1 MSNWYNYLRIG
12 CPKKPLTTP
21 HVGRA
26 TPGPHPFEITPMTVD
41 TAPRTTAPAAGLFGC
56 GKPVPPA
63 AAPVSAPG
71 RGEPTSTQRKSF
83 SGLFRA
89 EGTELHAV

>member
-1 MSNWYNYLRIG
+1 
-12 CPKKPLTTP
+12 
-21 HVGRA
+21 
-26 TPGPHPFEITPMTVD
+26 MTVD
-41 TAPRTTAPAAGLFGC
+41 TAPRTVAPAAGLFGS
-56 GKPVPPA
+56 GKPVPPV
-63 AAPVSAPG
+63 AAPALVPG